1 MLEAWTRPV
10 LLALPKLK
18 SDTKTKL
25 TMYVQARAVGAQGAP
40 TAAPI
45 RLTGPPPEKKQRIA
59 HQTLAVDI
67 WIPDNNSKK
76 LSSKK
81 LDEWQKKV
89 ASAMVVCK
97 KTIEHASA
105 QLDPKKE
112 LDLLTPAWIGTSYG
126 TL

>member
-25 TMYVQARAVGAQGAP
+25 TMYVPARAVGAQGAP

-45 RLTGPPPEKKQRIA
+45 RLTGLPPPEKKQRIA

-67 WIPDNNSKK
+67 WIPDKNSKK

-81 LDEWQKKV
+81 LDEW
-89 ASAMVVCK
+89 
-97 KTIEHASA
+97 
-105 QLDPKKE
+105 
-112 LDLLTPAWIGTSYG
+112 TPAWIDTSYG